1 MFHSYFRGSIGSGIS
16 DWSRQLTCLYRK
28 KRDTAYASP
37 TCGDFSHLKYGFR
50 TRVSLVENQSCIL
63 DVTCTATGD
72 RIDVALAQR
81 RSSREVDEES
91 NMKSAPGSSGSSSN
105 KGFQRRQLEEFSSD
119 APPGLWNNHRVEI

>member
-1 MFHSYFRGSIGSGIS
+1 M
-16 DWSRQLTCLYRK
+16 
-28 KRDTAYASP
+28 
-37 TCGDFSHLKYGFR
+37 
-50 TRVSLVENQSCIL
+50 VENQSCIL

-119 APPGLWNNHRVEI
+119 APPG